1 MDEENKIEVEFA
13 EEVPLAESPNESLND
28 DAADSAETADKGK
41 RVRFSDIIAGR
52 ILGTKTFTGQLKL
65 AILVLIYS
73 FVLIAN
79 RYNIES
85 LTIENKRLQYEIDE
99 LRVRQIQNRCDY
111 MNATMFTEVAAKLRP
126 TGIKEG
132 TTPSLKITIKDKR

>member
-52 ILGTKTFTGQLKL
+52 ILGTK
-65 AILVLIYS
+65 
-73 FVLIAN
+73 
-79 RYNIES
+79 
-85 LTIENKRLQYEIDE
+85 NKR
-99 LRVRQIQNRCDY
+99 
-111 MNATMFTEVAAKLRP
+111 
-126 TGIKEG
+126 
-132 TTPSLKITIKDKR
+132 